1 MTNKLSPCGYCT
13 RVADPRECENKNCML
28 WRKWYIDRW
37 DAMRAAVRVH
47 MDVPGQPVGV
57 CVSGTH
63 DAAPHQVT
71 AYLEADPCESC
82 LCPRSLCTTPCRT
95 RISWDRARQ
104 EVLL

>member
-1 MTNKLSPCGYCT
+1 MNSPCLKCA
-13 RVADPRECENKNCML
+13 RVKRPQDCENKSCKE
-28 WRKWYIDRW
+28 WQAWFIDRW
-37 DAMRAAVRVH
+37 EAMRAAVRVH

-63 DAAPHQVT
+63 YAAPHQVT